1 MDVLSEYRSKLKTPD
16 EAVKCIKSGDWIDY
30 SVAIG
35 FPQLLDEALA
45 KRTEELT
52 DVKIRGNLIFGP
64 IKTVEADPNREHFVY
79 NSWHLSGYERKLAD
93 RGLCNYI
100 PMIFRL
106 LGQYYFHFCD
116 VNVAMMAVPPMDK
129 HGYFNL
135 SCSTGVAKA
144 ILDKADVIILEINE
158 NLPKVRGG
166 FDEVIHI
173 NEIDM
178 IVEGEHGPL
187 PGMPVKEPSPE
198 DVKIAEYIAERIPSG
213 GVIQLGIGKMPN
225 TVGKLLAD
233 SDLKD
238 LGMHTELCTDAYV
251 DLYEAGKLTNKANTM
266 HKGKGMTGIAFG
278 TQRLY
283 DWIDENPGVAFAPLE
298 YVNSPGIIERLD
310 NMMSINNCLAV
321 DLYGQVC
328 AESVGLRQISG
339 TGGQLDYLTGA
350 SSSKGGKAFICM
362 TSTFIDHEG
371 KRQSRIKPFF
381 NGDIVTDPRSQ
392 TYLLV
397 TEYGVVN
404 LVGRTTWERAEMLIG
419 LAHPDFRDELIKDAE
434 AQGIWRHSNRR

>member
-64 IKTVEADPNREHFVY
+64 IKAVEADPEREHFIY
-79 NSWHLSGYERKLAD
+79 NSWHLSGYERKLCD

-106 LGQYYFHFCD
+106 LGQYYIHFCD

-135 SCSTGVAKA
+135 SCSTGVAKT

-158 NLPKVRGG
+158 HLPVVRGG

-173 NEIDM
+173 KDVDM
-178 IVEGEHGPL
+178 IVEGEHAPL
-187 PGMPVKEPSPE
+187 PSMPVQEPSPE

-213 GVIQLGIGKMPN
+213 GVIQLGIGKMP
-225 TVGKLLAD
+225 TVVGKLLAD

-251 DLYEAGKLTNKANTM
+251 DLYEAGKLTNEANTK
-266 HKGKGMTGIAFG
+266 HRGKGMTGIAFG

-283 DWIDENPGVAFAPLE
+283 DWIDQNPGVAFAPLE
-298 YVNSPGIIERLD
+298 YVNAPRIIGQID
-310 NMMSINNCLAV
+310 NMMSINNCLAI

-350 SSSKGGKAFICM
+350 SISKGGKAFICM
-362 TSTFIDHEG
+362 TSTYMDG
-371 KRQSRIKPFF
+371 GVRKSRIKPYF

-397 TEYGVVN
+397 TEYGIVN

-419 LAHPDFRDELIKDAE
+419 LAHPDFRDELIRDAE
-434 AQGIWRHSNRR
+434 AQGIWRESNKR